1 MRKALT
7 KLTALSAAIIV
18 GATPVLAATSCN
30 QNSISGDWVFTLTS
44 SILNYFDGDE
54 YFPQS
59 IHISYCA
66 VAIGATGA
74 MSGQC
79 YNAATDS
86 TYTMSGDARVNRGCI
101 FTADVT
107 DGSGGEK
114 PSLLGRV
121 SSTPGSWPT
130 QIDGIMVEENAPTAV
145 GIFVFS
151 FEAFRAP
158 WNYELFGSAPT
169 AEAE

>member
-1 MRKALT
+1 
-7 KLTALSAAIIV
+7 LTALSAAIIV

-30 QNSISGDWVFTLTS
+30 QNSISGDWIFSLTVS
-44 SILNYFDGDE
+44 NPDFWEEDV

-79 YNAATDS
+79 YNATTDS
-86 TYTMSGDARVNRGCI
+86 TYTMSGDASVNRGCI

-107 DGSGGEK
+107 DGSGGDF
-114 PSLLGRV
+114 PSILGRM
-121 SSTPGSWPT
+121 SSSPGTWPT
-130 QIDGIMVEENAPTAV
+130 LLSGILVERSSQSAAGAFISSV
-145 GIFVFS
+145 
-151 FEAFRAP
+151 EAFRAP